1 VTLTLESLQY
11 VSCRQTHVVRPGQPR
26 TLRWPSLHGWHDIQI
41 VTSEDVTSRR
51 RLTGRVEDGRV
62 GISG

>member
-1 VTLTLESLQY
+1 MTLTLESLQY
-11 VSCRQTHVVRPGQPR
+11 VSCRQTHVVRPGQPL